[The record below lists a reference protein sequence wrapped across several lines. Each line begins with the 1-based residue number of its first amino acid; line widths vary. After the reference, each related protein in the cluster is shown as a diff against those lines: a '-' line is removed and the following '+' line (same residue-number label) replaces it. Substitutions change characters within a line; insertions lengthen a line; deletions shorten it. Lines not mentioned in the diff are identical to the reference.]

1 MSEEGVPRKAG
12 QQVGPEGSPA
22 GSQEQDPQPGSDAP
36 PPPEVIDEGPPE
48 KQKVAWWKS
57 LIGLVVSGVLIYW
70 VFFEFLPSKIDFNE
84 VADAFGN
91 VDPWYWGGLVLVTLA
106 WLVMTWWTIAIT
118 LPGMRLREATLSNLG
133 STTVNN
139 TIPVVG
145 GVLALGVN
153 LSMYYSWGLPPDA
166 YALGALVKGV
176 WDNIVRFALPGVAL
190 VLYLVF
196 VGSLGP
202 GWTPVFWIALVAL
215 VVVAVLVLL
224 LVAMVKRRDFAV
236 WLARWA
242 NRIAAWFLRLIRRP
256 ETDIQAGIMQ
266 FRDNLTLAV
275 TGNAVKITAFDV
287 GYQLLMATVLL
298 VSLRAVGIDSSL
310 IPVWGVLLSW
320 AFTRAVTVIPI
331 TPGNVGIAETIY
343 ILTLTSLAG
352 GDAAPEGTQEL
363 ITAGVLIYRMLT
375 YLLPILLGG
384 FAYLFWTQN
393 ASWRESV
400 AARGWRGSVEGLV
413 GPGGRIE

>member
-1 MSEEGVPRKAG
+1 VSEEEA
-12 QQVGPEGSPA
+12 PA
-22 GSQEQDPQPGSDAP
+22 EATG
-36 PPPEVIDEGPPE
+36 IDEGPPE
-48 KQKVAWWKS
+48 RQKVAWWKS
-57 LIGLVVSGVLIYW
+57 LIGLVVSGALIYW
-70 VFFEFLPSKIDFNE
+70 VFFQFLPSKIDFNE

-91 VDPWYWGGLVLVTLA
+91 VDPPYWALIVGVTAA
-106 WLVMTWWTIAIT
+106 WLTATWWTIAIT
-118 LPGMRLREATLSNLG
+118 LPGMRLREAVLSNLG

-139 TIPVVG
+139 TVPVVG

-176 WDNIVRFALPGVAL
+176 WDNIVRFALPGIAL
-190 VLYLVF
+190 VLYLVL

-202 GWTPVFWIALVAL
+202 GWTPIFWIALVAL
-215 VVVAVLVLL
+215 VAVAVLVVLL
-224 LVAMVKRRDFAV
+224 IAMVKRRDFAV

-242 NRIAAWFLRLIRRP
+242 NKVAAWVLRLIRRP
-256 ETDIQAGIMQ
+256 ETDIQAGILQ

-275 TGNAVKITAFDV
+275 TGNAVKITLFDV
-287 GYQLLMATVLL
+287 GYQLLMASVLL
-298 VSLRAVGIDSSL
+298 VSLRAVGIDSAL

-331 TPGNVGIAETIY
+331 TPGNVGIAETLY
-343 ILTLTSLAG
+343 ILALTSLAG
-352 GDAAPEGTQEL
+352 GDAAPPGTQEL
-363 ITAGVLIYRMLT
+363 ITAAVLLYRLFT

-393 ASWRESV
+393 SSWRESV
-400 AARGWRGSVEGLV
+400 ASRGWRTSVQGLV
-413 GPGGRIE
+413 GPRGRVE

>member
-1 MSEEGVPRKAG
+1 VSEEEA
-12 QQVGPEGSPA
+12 PA
-22 GSQEQDPQPGSDAP
+22 EATG
-36 PPPEVIDEGPPE
+36 IDEGPPE
-48 KQKVAWWKS
+48 RQKVAWWKS
-57 LIGLVVSGVLIYW
+57 LIGLVVSGALIYW
-70 VFFEFLPSKIDFNE
+70 VFFQFLPSKIDFNE

-91 VDPWYWGGLVLVTLA
+91 VDPPYWALIVGVTAA
-106 WLVMTWWTIAIT
+106 WLTATWWTIAIT
-118 LPGMRLREATLSNLG
+118 LPGMRLREAVLSNLG

-139 TIPVVG
+139 TVPVVG

-176 WDNIVRFALPGVAL
+176 WDNIVRFALPGIAL
-190 VLYLVF
+190 VLYLVL

-202 GWTPVFWIALVAL
+202 GWTPIFWIALVAL
-215 VVVAVLVLL
+215 VAVAVLVVLL
-224 LVAMVKRRDFAV
+224 IAMVKRRDFAV

-242 NRIAAWFLRLIRRP
+242 NKVAAWVLRLIRRP
-256 ETDIQAGIMQ
+256 ETDIQAGILQ

-275 TGNAVKITAFDV
+275 TGNAVKITLFDV
-287 GYQLLMATVLL
+287 GYQLLMASVLL
-298 VSLRAVGIDSSL
+298 VSLRAVGIDSAL

-331 TPGNVGIAETIY
+331 TPGNVGIAETLY
-343 ILTLTSLAG
+343 ILALTSLAG
-352 GDAAPEGTQEL
+352 GEAAPPGTQEL
-363 ITAGVLIYRMLT
+363 ITAAVLLYRLFT

-393 ASWRESV
+393 SSWRESV
-400 AARGWRGSVEGLV
+400 ASRGWRTSVQGLV
-413 GPGGRIE
+413 GPRGRVE

>member
-1 MSEEGVPRKAG
+1 MSEEEA
-12 QQVGPEGSPA
+12 PA
-22 GSQEQDPQPGSDAP
+22 DATG
-36 PPPEVIDEGPPE
+36 IDEGPPE
-48 KQKVAWWKS
+48 RQKVAWWKS
-57 LIGLVVSGVLIYW
+57 LIGLVVSGALIYW
-70 VFFEFLPSKIDFNE
+70 VFFQFLPSKIDFNE
-84 VADAFGN
+84 VADAFGDVN
-91 VDPWYWGGLVLVTLA
+91 PPYWALIVGVTAA
-106 WLVMTWWTIAIT
+106 WLTATWWTIAIT
-118 LPGMRLREATLSNLG
+118 LPGMRLREAVLSNLG

-139 TIPVVG
+139 TVPVVG

-176 WDNIVRFALPGVAL
+176 WDNIVRFAMPGIAL

-202 GWTPVFWIALVAL
+202 GWTPIFWIALVAL
-215 VVVAVLVLL
+215 VAVAVLVVL
-224 LVAMVKRRDFAV
+224 LVAMVKRRDFAM

-242 NRIAAWFLRLIRRP
+242 NKVAAWVLRLIRRP
-256 ETDIQAGIMQ
+256 ETDIQAGILQ

-275 TGNAVKITAFDV
+275 TGNAVKITLFDV

-298 VSLRAVGIDSSL
+298 VSLRAVGIDSAL

-331 TPGNVGIAETIY
+331 TPGNVGIAETLF

-352 GDAAPEGTQEL
+352 GDAAPPGTQEL
-363 ITAGVLIYRMLT
+363 ITAAVLIYRLFT

-393 ASWRESV
+393 SSWRESV
-400 AARGWRGSVEGLV
+400 ASRGWRTSVEGLV
-413 GPGGRIE
+413 GPRGRVQ